1 MMAMIMSLGL
11 FVAGLL
17 SEEFSRMVALLI
29 FSLLFYTVG
38 IIKIYKE
45 ESNERNERDRIK

>member
-1 MMAMIMSLGL
+1 MGLIMSLGL
-11 FVAGLL
+11 FVLGIL
-17 SEEFSRMVALLI
+17 SEEFDRMVALLI

-45 ESNERNERDRIK
+45 ESNERNERDGSK

>member
-1 MMAMIMSLGL
+1 MGILMSLGL

-17 SEEFSRMVALLI
+17 SSEFDRMVALLI

-45 ESNERNERDRIK
+45 ESNERDGDK

>member
-1 MMAMIMSLGL
+1 MGILMSLGL

-17 SEEFSRMVALLI
+17 SEEFARMVALLI

-45 ESNERNERDRIK
+45 ESNERDGDK